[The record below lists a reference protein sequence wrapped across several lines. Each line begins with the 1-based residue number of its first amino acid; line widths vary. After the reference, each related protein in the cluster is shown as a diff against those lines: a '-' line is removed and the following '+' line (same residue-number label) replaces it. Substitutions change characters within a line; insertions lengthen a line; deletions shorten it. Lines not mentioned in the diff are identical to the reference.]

1 MAERQPGLS
10 AFGDASNINFFGL
23 DNTDQQEEYRN
34 ILQNSVDALQ
44 MRYAQPNW
52 WKVAAGFAKPQLGG
66 FMASLGSASEA
77 MGENVEQQRA
87 SMLPIAQLRAQLAM
101 QNIAMGQNKKAAEMY
116 QEHLDNG
123 APPEELSGL
132 VTRLTATAPNAP
144 STKAALQQYASM
156 QKERELAA
164 SEQAAAIGRIQTAYH
179 YNEEPNPADLA
190 FVRSGSP
197 TLATSTARPKK
208 GSAGPS
214 DLGKANADWFGTT
227 NFKEN
232 PDLAAPSAD
241 TGASSSAVKTP
252 PPSVGDKPVLTKNL
266 PDANAAPLPPA
277 DATSAGIKQ
286 YEANMVGMPDVT
298 SLYNNPKIKNPKA
311 EAFRAGTLA
320 NEYAKAMQNYYDA
333 AHNGDAQGA
342 ERAGGDLAAISREL
356 KRMGLQP
363 PEMGAPT
370 DGVNPATKTAAPVI
384 SAPSPAAKPAAA
396 KSVFPDPL
404 PVQSGSYPL
413 VNPNVTKE
421 DLAGMSTA
429 MQTEKAAIIKAR
441 SAASEEAITPTVNS
455 LLPYTNQSITIPLY
469 QSLKTSADNIN
480 KFPTYAQKFYDVMGQ
495 GTLDAAIK
503 KSLQAGGG
511 INWNAVLNGSATF
524 SLPAEAWANAKL
536 SPEIASFGNTQLAER
551 ARQIA
556 LEAQLNGTRIDK
568 IPVAEFHTVSAANPG
583 QNMRWDAA
591 RHALNNDA
599 TDIYFKTQIARQY
612 QHELQSQAYHP
623 NEAAIKSSIF
633 KNSPNIKGLYGV
645 WAEQKDRLQR
655 QRQEELTPKKP

>member
-1 MAERQPGLS
+1 MAERQPGLN
-10 AFGDASNINFFGL
+10 AFGDPSNINYFGL

-66 FMASLGSASEA
+66 FMASLGSAAEA

-87 SMLPIAQLRAQLAM
+87 SMLPIAQMRAQLAM

-241 TGASSSAVKTP
+241 TGAFSSAVKTP

-266 PDANAAPLPPA
+266 PDANAASLPPA

-286 YEANMVGMPDVT
+286 YEANMIGLPDVT
-298 SLYNNPKIKNPKA
+298 SLYNNSKIKNPKA
-311 EAFRAGTLA
+311 EAFRAGTLS

-370 DGVNPATKTAAPVI
+370 DGVSPATKPAAPVI
-384 SAPSPAAKPAAA
+384 SAPAPAAKPAAS
-396 KSVFPDPL
+396 KSIFPDPI
-404 PVQSGSYPL
+404 PVESGKYPVL
-413 VNPNVTKE
+413 HPETPAA
-421 DLAGMSTA
+421 DLAGMSTVRQNQVIENRKA
-429 MQTEKAAIIKAR
+429 QAAI
-441 SAASEEAITPTVNS
+441 SEEAAIPTINS
-455 LLPYTNQSITIPLY
+455 LLPYTNNSITIPLY
-469 QSLKTSADNIN
+469 QSLKASKSNID
-480 KFPTYAQKFYDVMGQ
+480 KYPQYARRFYDVLGQ
-495 GTLDAAIK
+495 GKLDSQIAKAF
-503 KSLQAGGG
+503 QEGGG
-511 INWNAVLNGSATF
+511 LSWNALVNGNASFNIPAKAWVAAG
-524 SLPAEAWANAKL
+524 LPE
-536 SPEIASFGNTQLAER
+536 EIASFGNTQLTER
-551 ARQIA
+551 AKQIA

-583 QNMRWDAA
+583 ENMRWDAA
-591 RHALNNDA
+591 RHALNVDA
-599 TDIYFKTQIARQY
+599 TDVYFKSQLARQY
-612 QHELQSQAYHP
+612 QHEIQNHAYAP
-623 NEAAIKSSIF
+623 NEMAPKSAIMKH
-633 KNSPNIKGLYGV
+633 SPNIKSLYNI
-645 WAEQKDRLQR
+645 WAEQKDRIQR
-655 QRQEELTPKKP
+655 ERQKELESKKP

>member
-1 MAERQPGLS
+1 MADTPGLN
-10 AFGDASNINFFGL
+10 AFGDPSKLNFF
-23 DNTDQQEEYRN
+23 NAREQDQQEYQKA
-34 ILQNSVDALQ
+34 LQDSLDALEQ
-44 MRYAQPNW
+44 RYSQPNW
-52 WKVAAGFAKPQLGG
+52 FKIAGAFAKPQLGG
-66 FMASLGSASEA
+66 FMASLGSAA
-77 MGENVEQQRA
+77 DVMGENIEQQRA
-87 SMLPIAQLRAQLAM
+87 SQLPISQLRAQLAM
-101 QNIAMGQNKKAAEMY
+101 SKIGMGQNKLVADKF
-116 QEHLDNG
+116 QEWKDNG
-123 APPEELSGL
+123 SKPEELMGL
-132 VTRLTATAPNAP
+132 RDLAMATAPNAP
-144 STKAALQQYASM
+144 VTSAIGKHYDSMVTERQLAS
-156 QKERELAA
+156 

-208 GSAGPS
+208 GSAVPS
-214 DLGKANADWFGTT
+214 DLS
-227 NFKEN
+227 KEN
-232 PDLAAPSAD
+232 PDLVAPSVD
-241 TGASSSAVKTP
+241 TGASSAAVKTP
-252 PPSVGDKPVLTKNL
+252 TPLVGDQPVLTKNL
-266 PDANAAPLPPA
+266 PAANAAPLPSA
-277 DATSAGIKQ
+277 DVKSSTEMSNKLLFDPKSDLSYDNLTQ
-286 YEANMVGMPDVT
+286 QQKDSVD
-298 SLYNNPKIKNPKA
+298 SLLI
-311 EAFRAGTLA
+311 
-320 NEYAKAMQNYYDA
+320 
-333 AHNGDAQGA
+333 
-342 ERAGGDLAAISREL
+342 AGGHRPIMNTDSGRISWEQQRTKNQNFPDLISRLNAE
-356 KRMGLQP
+356 
-363 PEMGAPT
+363 GATEQSKNNSP
-370 DGVNPATKTAAPVI
+370 APV
-384 SAPSPAAKPAAA
+384 AKPAAA

-429 MQTEKAAIIKAR
+429 MQMEKAAIIKAR

-480 KFPTYAQKFYDVMGQ
+480 KFPTYAQKFYDVLGQ

-536 SPEIASFGNTQLAER
+536 SPEVASFGNTQLAER

-655 QRQEELTPKKP
+655 QRQEELAPKKP

>member
-1 MAERQPGLS
+1 MTERTPGLN
-10 AFGDASNINFFGL
+10 AFGDPSNINYFGL

-123 APPEELSGL
+123 APPEELSDL

-164 SEQAAAIGRIQTAYH
+164 SEQANAIGRIQTARH
-179 YNEEPNPADLA
+179 YNEEPDPADLA

-232 PDLAAPSAD
+232 TDLAAPSAD
-241 TGASSSAVKTP
+241 TGASSSAVETP
-252 PPSVGDKPVLTKNL
+252 PPSVGDKSVLTKNL

-286 YEANMVGMPDVT
+286 YEANMIGLPDVT
-298 SLYNNPKIKNPKA
+298 SLYNNSKIKNPKA
-311 EAFRAGTLA
+311 EAFRAGTLS

-370 DGVNPATKTAAPVI
+370 DDVSSATKPAAPVI
-384 SAPSPAAKPAAA
+384 SAPAPAAKPAAA
-396 KSVFPDPL
+396 KSIFPDPL

-413 VNPNVTKE
+413 VNPKVKRE
-421 DLAGMSTA
+421 DLAGMSTT
-429 MQTEKAAIIKAR
+429 MQTETAANIKAR

-524 SLPAEAWANAKL
+524 SLPAEAWANAGL

-623 NEAAIKSSIF
+623 DEAAIKSSIF